1 MLKVLSAAAG
11 AGLLLALLSAPTQ
24 AVERKSPGVSQ
35 SPSVELSAQ
44 RRRHR
49 FHRGGCHFRHYGYRY
64 RPYRYAYRPYRYA
77 YRPYR
82 YVYRPYYYYDSP
94 YYYRPYYRPYYY
106 TPFPFFFGF
115 GW

>member
-24 AVERKSPGVSQ
+24 AAERKSSGASTSQ
-35 SPSVELSAQ
+35 SVELSAQ
-44 RRRHR
+44 RRGYRY
-49 FHRGGCHFRHYGYRY
+49 HRGGRHFRHYGYRY
-64 RPYRYAYRPYRYA
+64 RPYRYGYRPYRYA
-77 YRPYR
+77 YRPY
-82 YVYRPYYYYDSP
+82 YYYGSP